1 MICCGWLFMLVGGLL
16 CCRYFMGELTT
27 GVEPPSGSD
36 SQIAKEVNATSVHL
50 QHLAHERSGARFIHP
65 GLGRVRPQL
74 DYDREMLEQSNTS
87 NPLLLRG
94 VLQVAPSRFNTS
106 VRSLAK
112 EIAYQ
117 FDSPDNGLRACD
129 GLPAADHTW
138 VGVVRK
144 APGCDKNQV
153 GDGWSRGWL
162 ADNRNYDELNISA
175 RAIAAGFIKE
185 SASGNRLHI
194 GWGCWFYAM
203 RNASGWSGAYVNVGR
218 SLRVT
223 TRCTANRILYGI
235 KGSSNALCTSN
246 PGDKLWC
253 TFARARGYDSIQI
266 VRGSLYYGSS
276 RGRRRPWSE
285 LVVCSGECMSR
296 NFADDACVPMARAM
310 SPSSGME
317 PCACPAG
324 SKELVCGVAR
334 STNSC
339 AIMLRSEP
347 WGAPNSSAYLRIDY
361 GRGQKQ
367 PTLCAADERLA
378 GRTH

>member
-1 MICCGWLFMLVGGLL
+1 
-16 CCRYFMGELTT
+16 
-27 GVEPPSGSD
+27 
-36 SQIAKEVNATSVHL
+36 VHL

-65 GLGRVRPQL
+65 GLGSVRRQL
-74 DYDREMLEQSNTS
+74 DTIVELLEQSNTS
-87 NPLLLRG
+87 NPQSALHAARATIARLYPLFLRG
-94 VLQVAPSRFNTS
+94 IPQVAPSRLNTS

-112 EIAYQ
+112 AIADQ
-117 FDSPDNGLRACD
+117 FDSPDDGLRACD

-138 VGVVRK
+138 VGVLRK
-144 APGCDKNQV
+144 APGCDKDQV

-162 ADNRNYDELNISA
+162 TDNRNYDKLNISA
-175 RAIAAGFIKE
+175 RAIAAGLIKE

-203 RNASGWSGAYVNVGR
+203 WNALGWRGAYVNVGR

-223 TRCTANRILYGI
+223 TRCTVNRILYGM
-235 KGSSNALCTSN
+235 KGSSDAMCTRN

-276 RGRRRPWSE
+276 GRRRPWSE

-296 NFADDACVPMARAM
+296 NFADDACVPVARAM

-324 SKELVCGVAR
+324 SKEAR
-334 STNSC
+334 
-339 AIMLRSEP
+339 LQR
-347 WGAPNSSAYLRIDY
+347 
-361 GRGQKQ
+361 
-367 PTLCAADERLA
+367 CAADKLVRRHVTKRTVGRSGQQRLSQDRLRATRHAGSETADAMRSRRAPRGSHARARAQA
-378 GRTH
+378 GRAPGWAFGAEDAA

>member
-1 MICCGWLFMLVGGLL
+1 
-16 CCRYFMGELTT
+16 
-27 GVEPPSGSD
+27 
-36 SQIAKEVNATSVHL
+36 VHL

-162 ADNRNYDELNISA
+162 TDNRNYDELNISA

-285 LVVCSGECMSR
+285 LVVCSGECMSHGASHVAEQR
-296 NFADDACVPMARAM
+296 HGAVCMSRGLKGARLRRCAVDKLVRHHVTKRTVGRSKQQRLSEDRLRAGSETTDAVRSRRAPRGSHALARAQ
-310 SPSSGME
+310 
-317 PCACPAG
+317 AG
-324 SKELVCGVAR
+324 
-334 STNSC
+334 
-339 AIMLRSEP
+339 
-347 WGAPNSSAYLRIDY
+347 
-361 GRGQKQ
+361 
-367 PTLCAADERLA
+367 
-378 GRTH
+378 